1 MQGEVQLIVTVGATE
16 YVDNGLWTID
26 PSYFVGQTSWN
37 INSATAISNPV
48 PSNSFFTIGTIIAM
62 DPIIGGLVETAVEW
76 FSPYAHILTVIGYGN
91 HETSAPSNMMADCRN
106 QLHGKVL
113 AQVEAEALEVLGI
126 SQPNSIDWP
135 SISNITGD
143 SISRS
148 G

>member
-62 DPIIGGLVETAVEW
+62 DPIIGGLVETCV
-76 FSPYAHILTVIGYGN
+76 V
-91 HETSAPSNMMADCRN
+91 TSFDS
-106 QLHGKVL
+106 L
-113 AQVEAEALEVLGI
+113 
-126 SQPNSIDWP
+126 
-135 SISNITGD
+135 TGD
-143 SISRS
+143 ITTDVGLDFTNLSPIPVTATADAVSS
-148 G
+148 